1 MPLVLLLDFIFLLL
15 IRFFIKI
22 VITIF
27 GWATNIF
34 FGKLPDK
41 NKVWFYIM
49 MILSFVWIYC
59 LLAKL
64 FPSMFGIFTGY
75 IPEKTFTKVM
85 RHLLYIICVVAIPPG
100 VGALGAM
107 ITGVSRQN
115 KTKFAQ
121 WLLKGYRYTLVLG
134 CTMAVILV
142 CTPIIRI
149 KRMLKHKSAEG
160 MAMGVAGKGNIYVMD
175 EIIIALSQAD
185 IRTVKKIP
193 SKFYSV
199 PVKMINGIMKDLF
212 NYVADRELY
221 IAGEDISIYLNSSD
235 IMIEGSIQTIEK
247 AKMSIVK
254 SFVENDIYLTES
266 DKSKKIESEILT
278 IYKNWKIG
286 LKNSDKTLE
295 LLRNLTN
302 SSFDGGMTYEEWA
315 LLSVQINEVQN
326 KVLYKKTNCEEI

>member
-1 MPLVLLLDFIFLLL
+1 
-15 IRFFIKI
+15 
-22 VITIF
+22 
-27 GWATNIF
+27 
-34 FGKLPDK
+34 
-41 NKVWFYIM
+41 

-64 FPSMFGIFTGY
+64 FHSIFGIFTGY
-75 IPEKTFTKVM
+75 IPEKTFSKLM

-149 KRMLKHKSAEG
+149 KRMLKHKSAD
-160 MAMGVAGKGNIYVMD
+160 VMD

-212 NYVADRELY
+212 NYVSDRELY

-247 AKMSIVK
+247 AKMAIVK

-286 LKNSDKTLE
+286 LRNADKTLE

-302 SSFDGGMTYEEWA
+302 SSFDGEMTYEEWA

-326 KVLYKKTNCEEI
+326 KVLSKKTNYEEI